1 MAETHDTRSPLL
13 HALVQNIGRPFGI
26 RWVGDQRLAIIER
39 FNRFDG
45 FKGPGFFWIN
55 PLTQRHSRDFAIESR
70 FVKASLPGIQ
80 TQDAV
85 PAEIIITVSYLLN
98 PRLLSKD
105 KQLMVLR
112 MSGRDVELYI
122 SDTAK
127 RALQSVLPHHH
138 TREIVSGQAYPLVEN
153 ELHNELAKLVAPMG
167 VSLRL
172 CRVIEMKVPDL
183 VRTRYEQNAQREANI
198 AQIQKQDPALL
209 AQAMRIEM
217 VEAMPHM
224 SVNRMLINPTD
235 LSGDS
240 PPSGPN
246 QLPGGPVPAP
256 PGPAEPPPSNAGS
269 DSGSSA
275 GGDIIDGTARPI
287 DDEPISRL

>member
-13 HALVQNIGRPFGI
+13 HALVQNIGRPVGI
-26 RWVGDQRLAIIER
+26 RWVGDQHLAIIER

-55 PLTQRHSRDFAIESR
+55 PLTQRHSRDFPVAPH
-70 FVKASLPGIQ
+70 FVKTSLPGIQ

-85 PAEIIITVSYLLN
+85 PTEVTINVSYLLN

-112 MSGRDVELYI
+112 MSGRDLELYI
-122 SDTAK
+122 ADTAQ
-127 RALQSVLPHHH
+127 RALQSVLPQHH
-138 TREIVSGQAYPLVEN
+138 TREIVSGQAYPLVES
-153 ELHNELAKLVAPMG
+153 ELHNELAKLVAPLG
-167 VSLRL
+167 ISLRM

-209 AQAMRIEM
+209 AQAVRIEM

-224 SVNRMLINPTD
+224 SVNRMMINPTD
-235 LSGDS
+235 LSGDVAL
-240 PPSGPN
+240 PDPN
-246 QLPGGPVPAP
+246 QLPGGPTPSHPSGPA
-256 PGPAEPPPSNAGS
+256 AEPPPPDGG
-269 DSGSSA
+269 SGSAS
-275 GGDIIDGTARPI
+275 GDIINGTARPI